1 MKNTLRIAAALAIA
15 IGTAAHAQS
24 TERPKPPGT
33 KPLEELPPPPALP
46 PAQPGEAPNLG
57 VQPEVTVRKEGPNTI
72 EEYRIHGKLY
82 MMKVTPAH
90 GHPYILM
97 DHRGDG
103 SFTRQEWTSLDQGI
117 RVPQWV
123 LWEF

>member
-1 MKNTLRIAAALAIA
+1 MKTTPRLAAVLAAVIASVAM
-15 IGTAAHAQS
+15 AQS

-33 KPLEELPPPPALP
+33 KPLEELPPPPPLP
-46 PAQPGEAPNLG
+46 AAAPGDEKLEVKPD
-57 VQPEVTVRKEGPNTI
+57 VTVRKEGPNTI
-72 EEYRIHGKLY
+72 EEFRIHGKLY

-97 DHRGDG
+97 DNKGDG
-103 SFTRQEWTSLDQGI
+103 TFMRQDDPLDSGV

>member
-1 MKNTLRIAAALAIA
+1 MKHALSIAAVLFAAA
-15 IGTAAHAQS
+15 GATAMAQS

-33 KPLEELPPPPALP
+33 KPLEEPPPPPALP
-46 PAQPGEAPNLG
+46 PAQPGDEKMDALS
-57 VQPEVTVRKEGPNTI
+57 PEVTTRKEGPNTI
-72 EEYRIHGKLY
+72 EEYRLRGKLY

-97 DHRGDG
+97 DHKGDG
-103 SFTRQEWTSLDQGI
+103 TFMRQDNPLDNGV

-123 LWEF
+123 LMEF